1 MKKNDHQE
9 IELIQFNECKKYI
22 LLGIVITFLTYSTA
36 FILYARFA
44 GCQS

>member
-1 MKKNDHQE
+1 MKKDNQPK
-9 IELIQFNECKKYI
+9 IELIPFNECKKYI